1 MEYGS
6 WLPMTPTPTTSD
18 FSVINPARY
27 MIDIS
32 GRMHHES
39 VSLNRL
45 TSDLLPLA
53 MAAGLTLSI
62 GAWALGPRGWNEGHG
77 IPSTV
82 VFIWLSPC
90 LPPLHSLA
98 RLARSPIRH

>member
-1 MEYGS
+1 
-6 WLPMTPTPTTSD
+6 MTPIPTTSD

-32 GRMHHES
+32 RRVYLEGVGM
-39 VSLNRL
+39 NRL

-53 MAAGLTLSI
+53 ITAGPTLSI

-77 IPSTV
+77 IPSLTE
-82 VFIWLSPC
+82 L
-90 LPPLHSLA
+90 
-98 RLARSPIRH
+98 